1 MDARKANS
9 RWQWSSTF
17 GSENKGSCFIASKFR
32 LFGYATKTSKVNFA
46 MMAVEI
52 KNKKASYTYFLTD
65 EFTAGIV
72 LSGSEIKSIRAGK
85 ASITESYCR
94 FEKGELWVHNMYVA
108 EYANAGYS
116 PQDPR
121 QKRKL
126 LLQRAELKKL
136 AKKVKDVGVTLVPTR
151 LFIASSGYA
160 KLEFSVA
167 KGKKLHDKRQ
177 SIKEKDVARDV
188 ARMTD

>member
-1 MDARKANS
+1 
-9 RWQWSSTF
+9 
-17 GSENKGSCFIASKFR
+17 
-32 LFGYATKTSKVNFA
+32 
-46 MMAVEI
+46 MAVEI

-65 EFTAGIV
+65 DFTAGLG
-72 LSGSEIKSIRAGK
+72 LSGSEIKSIRRGK

-108 EYANAGYS
+108 EYPNAGYM

-121 QKRKL
+121 RKRKL
-126 LLQRAELKKL
+126 LLQRTELKKL
-136 AKKVKDVGVTLVPTR
+136 EKKVKDVGVTLVPTL

-160 KLEFSVA
+160 KLKFSVA

-177 SIKEKDVARDV
+177 ALKDKDISRDL